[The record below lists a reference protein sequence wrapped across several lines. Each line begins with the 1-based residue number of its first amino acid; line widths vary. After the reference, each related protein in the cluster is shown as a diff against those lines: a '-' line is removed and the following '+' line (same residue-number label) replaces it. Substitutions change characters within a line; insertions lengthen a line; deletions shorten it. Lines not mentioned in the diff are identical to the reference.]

1 MIFFSSYLRTKDYVR
16 TSSNSG
22 ERVHMHSFSSC
33 KGMELR
39 DSTATVHSQFCLNSN
54 VSTIELSTGK
64 FDKWRFIYRETSKTI
79 HFQSYREMQSFIFL
93 RRQNVK
99 KGELLSL
106 KCVLPGR
113 QTTRQTRF

>member
-1 MIFFSSYLRTKDYVR
+1 
-16 TSSNSG
+16 
-22 ERVHMHSFSSC
+22 MHSFSSC

-39 DSTATVHSQFCLNSN
+39 DSTATVRSQFCLNSN

-64 FDKWRFIYRETSKTI
+64 FDKWRFIYRETSKTV

-99 KGELLSL
+99 NGELLSL